1 MSDAANTVVLPKAG
15 PKTGEQANL
24 GKTRSLLLL
33 TVFISTSLLS
43 ALLLFLVQ
51 PLMARFML
59 PLLGGSPS
67 VWAVT
72 MCFFQAALLLGY
84 SYAHVINRF
93 LPLQVGIILHGVLM
107 LLAVMVLPVAIS
119 ENTVVP
125 FLGLPQALSLLC
137 VLATTIGLPF
147 AVMSANA
154 PLIQSWFSVSGHK
167 DADEPY
173 FLYGASNLGS
183 IAALLIY
190 PTLIEPVTGLQEQ
203 SGLWT
208 RGFMWL
214 TVALLTCGALVA
226 GRNHVRS
233 TETPVS
239 TKTSWSTWFY
249 WLAMAFL
256 PSALLVA
263 WTNHLTTDMAT
274 APFLWLPPLILYLVS
289 FIAVFRQKAWFST
302 RNLRLAQLFCI
313 PLTFVLIDGT
323 HYLLMVPIMVIGAI
337 TFFATACLCH
347 RQMFETRPEAGQ
359 LTAFYLTMS
368 LGGVLGGLFVSL
380 VAPVIFHDVSEYSLL
395 LMLAV
400 FLSADVLNDV
410 KIRGDLKKPLLLAAV
425 AVAAA
430 VVAHGLGSIMQK
442 PAWLGLNAVVIGCFA
457 AAALLFMRAERKL
470 LMSIFVFLLIVRA
483 GVPEDTIVSQSRN
496 FFGVLSVKQSGEYS
510 TMYHGT
516 TVHGAEFMAD
526 LALND
531 ENLPR
536 PLTYYAPEGGM
547 ARAIASTKLRLK
559 NDIRVKNFG
568 VVGLGAG
575 SLVCYSEPAENWK
588 TFEINPDV
596 VAAARNPKLF
606 NFLDRCGK
614 HVPIVVGDAR
624 LTLRDEVPAS
634 YDVLVIDAFSSDS
647 IPVHL
652 ITTEAMQL
660 YFKLLRPDGLLVFHV
675 SNRHMELSSIVAA
688 NLAVLQVGEGKIHA
702 RHIIHQPKVES
713 IADTPSEVVVMS
725 RSEASIQAAESNP
738 EMTALAEAPLGV
750 RAWTDDYSNILGA
763 IVRNLTD

>member
-1 MSDAANTVVLPKAG
+1 MSDVTNSVVLP
-15 PKTGEQANL
+15 QAQL
-24 GKTRSLLLL
+24 GRGRAALLLAAFV
-33 TVFISTSLLS
+33 TTSLLS

-84 SYAHVINRF
+84 SYAHVLNRF
-93 LPLQVGIILHGVLM
+93 VPLQAGIILHGALM
-107 LLAVMVLPVAIS
+107 LIAIAVLPVEIS
-119 ENTVVP
+119 EETVTP
-125 FLGLPQALSLLC
+125 FLGLSQSLALLC

-167 DADEPY
+167 DASEPY

-190 PTLIEPVTGLQEQ
+190 PTLIEPAIGLHDQA
-203 SGLWT
+203 GIWA

-214 TVALLTCGALVA
+214 AVALLTCGALVA
-226 GRNHVRS
+226 GRS
-233 TETPVS
+233 TMRAAAVDVS
-239 TKTSWSTWFY
+239 ASNISWATWTY

-289 FIAVFRQKAWFST
+289 FIAVFRGTPWFSQKS
-302 RNLRLAQLFCI
+302 LRLAQLAALPF
-313 PLTFVLIDGT
+313 TFVLIDGT
-323 HYLLMVPIMVIGAI
+323 HYLLMVPIMLVGAI

-347 RQMFETRPEAGQ
+347 RQMFETRPQAGQ

-380 VAPVIFHDVSEYSLL
+380 LAPVLFHDVSEYPLL

-400 FLSADVLNDV
+400 FLSTDVMNDI
-410 KIRGDLKKPLLLAAV
+410 KIRSNLKKPLLICVVGLGVAAV
-425 AVAAA
+425 AHMLGVMLARPAWTGVHASAIGFYAAA
-430 VVAHGLGSIMQK
+430 VV
-442 PAWLGLNAVVIGCFA
+442 
-457 AAALLFMRAERKL
+457 LFIRAERKF
-470 LMSIFVFLLIVRA
+470 LMGIFIFLLIVRA
-483 GVPEDTIVSQSRN
+483 GLPEDPLVSQARN

-526 LALND
+526 LALPD
-531 ENLPR
+531 GKRPH
-536 PLTYYAPEGGM
+536 PLTYYAPNGGM
-547 ARAIASTKLRLK
+547 AQAIASTKLRLK
-559 NDIRVKNFG
+559 DDPRVKTFG
-568 VVGLGAG
+568 IVGLGAG
-575 SLVCYSEPAENWK
+575 SLVCYAEPGEKWK

-596 VAAARNPKLF
+596 VAAARDPKLF

-614 HVPIVVGDAR
+614 DVPVVVGDAR
-624 LTLRDEVPAS
+624 LTLRDEAAAS

-660 YFKLLRPDGLLVFHV
+660 YLKLLRPDGLLVFHV
-675 SNRHMELSSIVAA
+675 SNRHMELDSIVSA

-702 RHIIHQPKVES
+702 RHVIHLPKGES
-713 IADTPSEVVVMS
+713 IADTSSEVVIMS
-725 RSEASIQAAESNP
+725 RSAEAIAAVDSNP
-738 EMTALAEAPLGV
+738 EATQLAAAPLGV

-763 IVRNLTD
+763 IVRNLID

>member
-1 MSDAANTVVLPKAG
+1 MSDAANTAVLSNAHEG
-15 PKTGEQANL
+15 L
-24 GKTRSLLLL
+24 GKPRAALLLAA
-33 TVFISTSLLS
+33 FISTSLLS

-84 SYAHVINRF
+84 AYAHALNRF
-93 LPLQVGIILHGVLM
+93 VPLQAGIIIHGVLM
-107 LLAVMVLPVAIS
+107 LAAISVLPVSIS
-119 ENTVVP
+119 GETVAP
-125 FLGLPQALSLLC
+125 YANLPQSLALLC

-183 IAALLIY
+183 IAALLVY

-203 SGLWT
+203 SGLWA

-214 TVALLTCGALVA
+214 AVALLTCGALVA
-226 GRNHVRS
+226 GRSRVRA
-233 TETPVS
+233 TVS
-239 TKTSWSTWFY
+239 DGAVQPISWSTWIY

-289 FIAVFRQKAWFST
+289 FIAVFRKTAWFSPKS
-302 RNLRLAQLFCI
+302 LRMAQLLTI
-313 PLTFVLIDGT
+313 PFTLVLIDGT
-323 HYLLMVPIMVIGAI
+323 HYLLMVPMMVIGAI
-337 TFFATACLCH
+337 TFFATACICH
-347 RQMFETRPEAGQ
+347 RQMFETRPDASH

-380 VAPVIFHDVSEYSLL
+380 VAPVIFHDVSEYPLL

-400 FLSADVLNDV
+400 FLSADVMQDE
-410 KIRGDLKKPLLLAAV
+410 KIRADLKKPVLIAAV
-425 AVAAA
+425 AVGVA
-430 VVAHGLGSIMQK
+430 VLAHGAGLLLHK
-442 PAWLGLNAVVIGCFA
+442 PAWVGSNAALIGFFA
-457 AAALLFMRAERKL
+457 AATFLFMRAERKL

-483 GVPEDTIVSQSRN
+483 GVPEDTLVSQARN
-496 FFGVLSVKQSGEYS
+496 FFGVLSVKQGEEYS

-526 LALND
+526 LALPQGQK
-531 ENLPR
+531 PR
-536 PLTYYAPEGGM
+536 PLTYYAPDGGM
-547 ARAIASTKLRLK
+547 ARAIAATQLRLK
-559 NDIRVKNFG
+559 DAPGTKTYG

-575 SLVCYSEPAENWK
+575 SLVCYAQPGERWK

-596 VAAARNPKLF
+596 VAAARDPKLF

-614 HVPIVVGDAR
+614 DVPVVVGDAR
-624 LTLRDEVPAS
+624 LTLRDEAPAS
-634 YDVLVIDAFSSDS
+634 YDLLVIDAFSSDS

-660 YFKLLRPDGLLVFHV
+660 YFSKLKPDGLLVFHV

-688 NLAVLQVGEGKIHA
+688 NLAVLQISEGKIYA
-702 RHIIHQPKVES
+702 RHVIHQPAVEKIS
-713 IADTPSEVVVMS
+713 DTPSEVVVMS
-725 RSEASIQAAESNP
+725 RSEAAIAAADSNP
-738 EMTALAEAPLGV
+738 EIKPLAEAAPGI

-763 IVRNLTD
+763 IIRNLVD